1 MFWFD
6 FCFPKTAEAVNSKMT
21 GWRFSELIGYE
32 KRSLTQNNC
41 AVLITKHQSPNT
53 CQHFLL
59 FLLVI
64 FFIDLLSSTIE
75 KIAHRVALEATARK
89 VFEIKKFA
97 DTLLF
102 LSIRNSSYLHTLL
115 ILWNVSRSFWSS
127 RLLTTSAAFGKQKS
141 KTNMILSN
149 STFYNLSTDI

>member
-1 MFWFD
+1 M
-6 FCFPKTAEAVNSKMT
+6 FCFDCGRSRQLLNDRLTFQRINRVWHVIVDEKELYSVNHKASIS
-21 GWRFSELIGYE
+21 RRVSAFSFNFIDY
-32 KRSLTQNNC
+32 
-41 AVLITKHQSPNT
+41 
-53 CQHFLL
+53 LL
-59 FLLVI
+59 
-64 FFIDLLSSTIE
+64 IDLLSSTIE
-75 KIAHRVALEATARK
+75 KIAHRVKLEATARK

-102 LSIRNSSYLHTLL
+102 LSIRNSSNLHTLL
-115 ILWNVSRSFWSS
+115 IRWNVSRSFWSS